1 MPNKTKKKQP
11 CRTCNQESKKM
22 FNDEIFQSRVK
33 VSDYRVIHKH
43 LPELKD
49 GKCKESSPNDA
60 NKTLNLDLGTKYKSR
75 CLFYF
80 AAKSKPHG
88 QCDKINHPD
97 YAYGDYTNTGVA
109 KVDSKGI
116 ATIKYRCPQAYRE
129 KGFTYIPHLHF
140 VLSEPNCEKWGN
152 AIYTHH
158 IFCPIT
164 KQEVDDTMA
173 ADCALLVNSLP
184 INYFIKQSIA
194 KSIPLPYTSFGEK
207 DSLTEKDVDN
217 YLTGCLAHSPKIKK
231 AVESGKLLLKDIP
244 MIIYCYK
251 ASCDASHK
259 LAHHL
264 QKMGY
269 TNLKHYKGG
278 ILDYFK

>member
-164 KQEVDDTMA
+164 KHDWNRGKYLNGRLGFITLFYSYIFVPTVRM
-173 ADCALLVNSLP
+173 
-184 INYFIKQSIA
+184 NYSKSFSILFHF
-194 KSIPLPYTSFGEK
+194 SCFS
-207 DSLTEKDVDN
+207 
-217 YLTGCLAHSPKIKK
+217 
-231 AVESGKLLLKDIP
+231 DIL
-244 MIIYCYK
+244 
-251 ASCDASHK
+251 S
-259 LAHHL
+259 
-264 QKMGY
+264 
-269 TNLKHYKGG
+269 
-278 ILDYFK
+278 